1 MPKRLPT
8 QSYIEGVRR
17 GDRVVLSQAITL
29 VESTRPADRK
39 LAGEVIEALMPDT
52 GQSFRLGITGVPGVG
67 KSTFID
73 AFGQHLTRLGHRVAV
88 LAIDPSSHVSRGS
101 ILGDKTRMDRLSH
114 DPNAYVR
121 PSPTGGSLGGV
132 ARQTRE
138 TLLLCE
144 AAGYDVIF
152 IETVG
157 VGQSEIAVHSMVD
170 FFLLLMLPN
179 AGDELQG
186 IKKGIMEMAD
196 AVVINKAD
204 GEYQGAARQAQVSY
218 GQALRLFP
226 LAASGWRPE
235 VLTCSALKDEGLDR
249 VWDCLTRYQS
259 RTQANHYWQERR
271 RRQAIQWMD
280 ETIQHLLDWAFHQDP
295 SVKGQL
301 ADIRAAV
308 GQGMQSPTQAAEH
321 LVQRWLRR
329 AD

>member
-1 MPKRLPT
+1 MPKRLPAP
-8 QSYIEGVRR
+8 QYIDGVRQ
-17 GDRVVLSQAITL
+17 GDRVRLSQAITL
-29 VESTRPADRK
+29 VESTRPSDRR
-39 LAGEVIEALMPDT
+39 LAGEVIEALMPQT

-73 AFGQHLTRLGHRVAV
+73 AFGSHLTALGHRVAV
-88 LAIDPSSHVSRGS
+88 LAIDPSSNLSRGS

-114 DPNAYVR
+114 DERAYIR

-132 ARQTRE
+132 ARKTRE

-196 AVVINKAD
+196 VVVINKAD
-204 GEYQGAARQAQVSY
+204 GDYQAAARQARAQY

-226 LAASGWRPE
+226 PAASGWRPD
-235 VLTCSALKDEGLDR
+235 VLTCSALHDEGLDR
-249 VWDCLTRYQS
+249 VWDNLQRYQAH
-259 RTQANHYWQERR
+259 TQANGYWQQRR
-271 RRQAIQWMD
+271 QQQAIQWME
-280 ETIQHLLDWAFHQDP
+280 ETIQHLLDQAFHHDP
-295 SVKGQL
+295 
-301 ADIRAAV
+301 AIRAQMPAIHQAV
-308 GQGMQSPTQAAEH
+308 AQGTQSPTQAAEQ
-321 LVQRWLRR
+321 LVQQWLGKES
-329 AD
+329 